1 MVKRISHLLL
11 VVFASLFQNA
21 NAQALLTVQDVS
33 VKLTNAATTLYVF
46 GDINNTGTA
55 TIDNSGTIQ
64 MSGNWYNNTNNNIF
78 GTSAGIVVMSGF
90 NIVLGGSKPTTFNTL
105 ILVGGTKTLQ
115 QAESVGGAYASPAGS
130 LALNAGVKVDLNSNI
145 LTITNSGTTGITTSS
160 INDMIIAED
169 VDFSSRVNWN
179 IGSVLGTHII
189 PFGSSSFVQIP
200 FSYTHSGGNSG
211 EISAS
216 TYPTNALNLPL
227 PTTPISVSHI
237 RNLLGVNNNAN
248 MVDRFWFLSR
258 STPTSTAT
266 LGFTYGP
273 TELAANGNTN
283 IRAQRWNVPNDG
295 WQAFLPGQSN
305 PTGTSVNTPGA
316 ANYGI
321 WALTLETAPLPVEMI
336 DFSVKNINNV
346 RAQCE
351 WTSATEVN
359 NKSWILENSYDGIYF
374 GNPVEI
380 AGQGTVHTITD
391 YNYTDEN
398 PYFGISYYRLSQVDF
413 DGVKHFCGIKSVRF
427 DKVPFLTELYPIPAS
442 DILYIKTSDM
452 KSKKLEISIFNN
464 LGSLVYK
471 NTSEAKE
478 GETSYSIDTKAFES
492 GIYFMQINNGFNI
505 EKLSF
510 LINK

>member
-1 MVKRISHLLL
+1 MLLIVFTFL
-11 VVFASLFQNA
+11 VQKV

-33 VKLTNAATTLYVF
+33 VKLTNAATTMYVF
-46 GDINNTGTA
+46 GDINNTGIA
-55 TIDNSGTIQ
+55 SIDNSGTIQ
-64 MSGNWYNNTNNNIF
+64 MSGNWYNNTNNNVF

-90 NIVLGGSKPTTFNTL
+90 NVVLGGSKSTTFNTL

-115 QAESVGGAYASPAGS
+115 QAESVGGAYATPAGS
-130 LALNAGVKVDLNSNI
+130 LALNVGVKVDLNSNI
-145 LTITNSGTTGITTSS
+145 LTITNSGTTGITTSGTT
-160 INDMIIAED
+160 DMIIAED
-169 VDFSSRVNWN
+169 TDFSSRVNWN

-189 PFGSSSFVQIP
+189 PFGTSTFVQIP

-211 EISAS
+211 EISVS

-258 STPTSTAT
+258 STPTSSAT

-295 WQAFLPGQSN
+295 WQSFLPGQTN
-305 PTGTSVNTPGA
+305 PTATSVNTPGA
-316 ANYGI
+316 INYGI
-321 WALTLETAPLPVEMI
+321 WALTLETAPLPVDMI
-336 DFSVKNINNV
+336 DFTVKNIDNV
-346 RAQCE
+346 KAQCE

-359 NKSWILENSYDGIYF
+359 NKSWIIEKSKDGIHF

-380 AGQGTVHTITD
+380 AGQGTVHTTSD
-391 YNYTDEN
+391 YIYADEN
-398 PYFGISYYRLSQVDF
+398 PYPGISYYQLSQEDF

-427 DKVPFLTELYPIPAS
+427 DKVPFSTELYPIPAS
-442 DILYIKTSDM
+442 DMLYIKTSDN
-452 KSKKLEISIFNN
+452 STENLEISIFNN

-471 NTSEAKE
+471 NTINANE
-478 GETSYSIDTKAFES
+478 GESVYSIDTKAFEA
-492 GIYFMQINNGFNI
+492 GIYFMQLNNGFNL
-505 EKLSF
+505 EKMSF
-510 LINK
+510 IINK